1 MPVLPALFP
10 ATAKRGLWNIYQL
23 YAEHFPAK
31 WVRFAVRK
39 CSRLIICAYSDRKTG
54 LTFAEYALVGRKRG
68 TILEAENH
76 PAVSRNEAT
85 VTSALP
91 KASTILASLGQA
103 AFVWD
108 IATDAMAWSD
118 HAGSVFADIPLPRLA
133 SGAEFSRL
141 IEPVRS
147 IRSDALG
154 HSPPV
159 RGGDGAPY
167 RIEYGVRAS
176 TSAPVLWIEES
187 GCWFAGADG
196 RPARAQGIVR
206 INNER
211 HARDQQLMK
220 LSRHDPL
227 TGELNRTHLVA
238 SLAEAIEEAA
248 RFRTSCAFMLIG
260 IDHLARINDAFGF
273 DVADAV
279 ISEVAG
285 RIRARLRGGD
295 VLGRFSGNK
304 FGLILK
310 NCTVDDMNIAAERFL
325 AGIRDDVVPTKSGPV
340 AVTASIGAV
349 SVPRYARNADEAINR
364 AHETLDMAKR
374 RRAGSFSL
382 WRPNVERDAQ
392 RRVNIRVTDEIVTAL
407 NERRIVMAFEPVVEA
422 RSRDAAFYECLIRME
437 QDDGQVL
444 LAPDIVP
451 VAEKLGLIRLVDH
464 RVLELVVAEL
474 AASPDVQLSLNIS
487 PDTTMDPDWWASI
500 ESLMRAHPGVAE
512 RLIVEITETVAIQDI
527 DDVRG
532 FVTRLKNFGSRIAID
547 DFGAGYTSFRNLRKL
562 GVDIV
567 KIDGAFVQNIARSA
581 DDRAFVQTLIDL
593 ARRLQIKT
601 VAEWVQD
608 DESAVMLR
616 EWGCD
621 YIQGRLIGL
630 ASSERPWQT
639 PTGAVLPA
647 AG

>member
-1 MPVLPALFP
+1 M
-10 ATAKRGLWNIYQL
+10 
-23 YAEHFPAK
+23 
-31 WVRFAVRK
+31 
-39 CSRLIICAYSDRKTG
+39 
-54 LTFAEYALVGRKRG
+54 
-68 TILEAENH
+68 
-76 PAVSRNEAT
+76 
-85 VTSALP
+85 TSALP

-108 IATDAMAWSD
+108 ISTDAITWSD
-118 HAGSVFADIPLPRLA
+118 HANAVFSDIPQASLA
-133 SGAEFSRL
+133 SGAEFSKL
-141 IEPVRS
+141 IEPSRS
-147 IRSDALG
+147 IRSDALLN
-154 HSPPV
+154 SPPAQ
-159 RGGDGAPY
+159 RGEGAPY
-167 RIEYGVRAS
+167 RIEYGVRTA
-176 TSAPVLWIEES
+176 TSEPVLWIEET
-187 GCWFAGADG
+187 GCWFAGPDG

-211 HARDQQLMK
+211 HAHDEQLLK

-227 TGELNRTHLVA
+227 TGELNRTHLIA
-238 SLAEAIEEAA
+238 ALAEAIEEAT
-248 RFRTSCAFMLIG
+248 RFRASCAFMLIG

-279 ISEVAG
+279 ISEVG
-285 RIRARLRGGD
+285 KRVRARLRGGD

-304 FGLILK
+304 FGLVLK
-310 NCTVDDMNIAAERFL
+310 NCTVDDMNVAAERFL
-325 AGIRDDVVPTKSGPV
+325 AGIRDEVVPTQSGPV
-340 AVTASIGAV
+340 SVTVSIGAV
-349 SVPRYARNADEAINR
+349 SMPRHARNANEAINR
-364 AHETLDMAKR
+364 AHETLDGAKR
-374 RRAGSFSL
+374 RRAGSFSV

-407 NERRIVMAFEPVVEA
+407 NERRIVTAFEPVVEA
-422 RSRDAAFYECLIRME
+422 RSRHRAFYECLVRME

-451 VAEKLGLIRLVDH
+451 VAERLGLIRLVDH

-474 AASPDVQLSLNIS
+474 AAAPNVQLSLNIS

-527 DDVRG
+527 DDLRG

-581 DDRAFVQTLIDL
+581 DDRAFVHTLIDL
-593 ARRLQIKT
+593 ARRLDIKT

-608 DESAVMLR
+608 EEAASMLR
-616 EWGCD
+616 DWGCD

-630 ASSERPWQT
+630 ASAERPW
-639 PTGAVLPA
+639 GAPVAEVLPA
-647 AG
+647 AS

>member
-1 MPVLPALFP
+1 
-10 ATAKRGLWNIYQL
+10 
-23 YAEHFPAK
+23 
-31 WVRFAVRK
+31 
-39 CSRLIICAYSDRKTG
+39 
-54 LTFAEYALVGRKRG
+54 
-68 TILEAENH
+68 
-76 PAVSRNEAT
+76 

-91 KASTILASLGQA
+91 KTSSILASLGQA
-103 AFVWD
+103 AFIWD
-108 IATDAMAWSD
+108 IATDAITWTE
-118 HAGSVFADIPLPRLA
+118 HASAVFSEIPPGLLA
-133 SGAEFSRL
+133 TGDEFSKL
-141 IEPVRS
+141 IEPTRS
-147 IRSDALG
+147 IRAEALAS
-154 HSPPV
+154 SPPSQ
-159 RGGDGAPY
+159 RGKAAPY
-167 RIEYGVRAS
+167 RIEYGVRTS
-176 TSAPVLWIEES
+176 TSEPVLWIEET
-187 GCWFAGADG
+187 GCWFAGPDG
-196 RPARAQGIVR
+196 RPARAQGVVR
-206 INNER
+206 VNNER
-211 HARDQQLMK
+211 HAREEQLLK

-279 ISEVAG
+279 ISEVAK

-295 VLGRFSGNK
+295 ILGRFSGNK

-310 NCTVDDMNIAAERFL
+310 NCSVDDMHVAAERFL
-325 AGIRDDVVPTKSGPV
+325 VGIRHEVVPTNSGPV
-340 AVTASIGAV
+340 SVTASIGAIT
-349 SVPRYARNADEAINR
+349 VPRHAHNTGEAINR
-364 AHETLDMAKR
+364 AHETLDLAKR
-374 RRAGSFSL
+374 RRSGSFAV

-422 RSRDAAFYECLIRME
+422 NSRKSAFYECLIRME

-464 RVLELVVAEL
+464 RVLELVVEQL
-474 AASPDVQLSLNIS
+474 AASPNVQLSLNIS
-487 PDTTMDPDWWASI
+487 PETTMDPDWWASM
-500 ESLMRAHPGVAE
+500 ESLMCAHPGVAE
-512 RLIVEITETVAIQDI
+512 RLIVEITETVAIHDL
-527 DDVRG
+527 DDLRG

-608 DESAVMLR
+608 EHAAIMLR
-616 EWGCD
+616 DWGCD

-630 ASSERPWQT
+630 ASSRRPWDL
-639 PTGAVLPA
+639 PTEMALPV

>member
-1 MPVLPALFP
+1 VSQIEAIV
-10 ATAKRGLWNIYQL
+10 TAAPLQ
-23 YAEHFPAK
+23 
-31 WVRFAVRK
+31 
-39 CSRLIICAYSDRKTG
+39 
-54 LTFAEYALVGRKRG
+54 
-68 TILEAENH
+68 
-76 PAVSRNEAT
+76 
-85 VTSALP
+85 
-91 KASTILASLGQA
+91 ASTILASLGQA

-108 IATDAMAWSD
+108 IATDAIDWSD
-118 HAGSVFADIPLPRLA
+118 HVGAVFAEIPAGALSTGAQLA
-133 SGAEFSRL
+133 RL
-141 IEPVRS
+141 IEPERA
-147 IRSDALG
+147 IRSDALRL
-154 HSPPV
+154 SPPAH
-159 RGGDGAPY
+159 GADGTPY
-167 RIEYGVRAS
+167 HIEYGVRAS
-176 TSAPVLWIEES
+176 TAAPVLWIEET
-187 GCWFAGADG
+187 GCWFAGSDG
-196 RPARAQGIVR
+196 KPARAQGIVR

-211 HARDQQLMK
+211 HAREEQLLK
-220 LSRHDPL
+220 LSRNDPL
-227 TGELNRTHLVA
+227 TGELNRTHLIA
-238 SLAEAIEEAA
+238 ALAETIEEAQ

-279 ISEVAG
+279 ILEIAA

-295 VLGRFSGNK
+295 ILGRFSGNK

-310 NCTVDDMNIAAERFL
+310 NCTLDDMNTAAERFL
-325 AGIRDDVVPTKSGPV
+325 ARIRDDVVPTRSGPV
-340 AVTASIGAV
+340 SVTASIGAV
-349 SVPRYARNADEAINR
+349 SVPRYARSTDEAINR
-364 AHETLDMAKR
+364 AHETLDGAKR
-374 RRAGSFSL
+374 RRIGSFAM

-407 NERRIVMAFEPVVEA
+407 NERRIVMAFEPVVRADA
-422 RSRDAAFYECLIRME
+422 RDIAFYECLIRME
-437 QDDGQVL
+437 RDDGRVL

-451 VAEKLGLIRLVDH
+451 VAERLGLIRLVDH

-474 AASPDVQLSLNIS
+474 AQAPGVELSLNIS

-512 RLIVEITETVAIQDI
+512 RLIVEITETVAIQDLG
-527 DDVRG
+527 DLRG

-593 ARRLQIKT
+593 ARRLGIKT

-608 DESAVMLR
+608 EEAAGLLR
-616 EWGCD
+616 DWGCD

-630 ASSERPWQT
+630 ASADRPWDAQADT
-639 PTGAVLPA
+639 AMPA

>member
-1 MPVLPALFP
+1 MFD
-10 ATAKRGLWNIYQL
+10 
-23 YAEHFPAK
+23 
-31 WVRFAVRK
+31 VRE
-39 CSRLIICAYSDRKTG
+39 SSNL
-54 LTFAEYALVGRKRG
+54 
-68 TILEAENH
+68 
-76 PAVSRNEAT
+76 SRNEAI
-85 VTSALP
+85 VTPNLLPASA
-91 KASTILASLGQA
+91 ILASLGQA
-103 AFVWD
+103 AFTWD
-108 IATDAMAWSD
+108 IATDRMVWSE
-118 HAGSVFADIPLPRLA
+118 HVAAVFPDIPLDRLA
-133 SGAEFSRL
+133 SGLEFSNL
-141 IEPVRS
+141 IEPSRSVRS
-147 IRSDALG
+147 EALIP
-154 HSPPV
+154 SPAAH
-159 RGGDGAPY
+159 GAEGAPY
-167 RIEYGVRAS
+167 RIEYGVRAN
-176 TSAPVLWIEES
+176 TSASVQWIEET
-187 GCWFAGADG
+187 GCWFAGPDG

-206 INNER
+206 VNNER
-211 HARDQQLMK
+211 HARDEQLVK
-220 LSRHDPL
+220 LSRIDPL

-238 SLAEAIEEAA
+238 SLAEIIEEAV
-248 RFRTSCAFMLIG
+248 RFRTNCAFMLIG
-260 IDHLARINDAFGF
+260 IDHLSRINDAFGF

-279 ISEVAG
+279 ISEVAA
-285 RIRARLRGGD
+285 RIRLRLRGGD

-304 FGLILK
+304 FGLVLK
-310 NCTVDDMNIAAERFL
+310 NCTVDDMNVAAERFL
-325 AGIRDDVVPTKSGPV
+325 AAIRDEVVPTKSGPV
-340 AVTASIGAV
+340 SVTASIGAV

-364 AHETLDMAKR
+364 AHETLDASKS

-407 NERRIVMAFEPVVEA
+407 NERRIAMAFEPVVDANA
-422 RSRDAAFYECLIRME
+422 RKPAFYECLVRME
-437 QDDGQVL
+437 QDDGRIL

-474 AASPDVQLSLNIS
+474 AASPGVQLSLNIS
-487 PDTTMDPDWWASI
+487 PDTTMDPDWWTGI
-500 ESLMRAHPGVAE
+500 ESLMHAHPGVGE
-512 RLIVEITETVAIQDI
+512 RMIVEITETVAIQDV

-608 DESAVMLR
+608 EEAASMLR
-616 EWGCD
+616 DWGCD

-630 ASSERPWQT
+630 ASSARPWNAAAET
-639 PTGAVLPA
+639 VLPA

>member
-1 MPVLPALFP
+1 M
-10 ATAKRGLWNIYQL
+10 
-23 YAEHFPAK
+23 
-31 WVRFAVRK
+31 
-39 CSRLIICAYSDRKTG
+39 
-54 LTFAEYALVGRKRG
+54 
-68 TILEAENH
+68 
-76 PAVSRNEAT
+76 SRNEAT
-85 VTSALP
+85 VTLAP
-91 KASTILASLGQA
+91 PQASTILASLGQA

-108 IATDAMAWSD
+108 IATDAMAWSE
-118 HAGSVFADIPLPRLA
+118 HAASVFTDIPADALK
-133 SGAEFSRL
+133 SGAEFAKL

-147 IRSDALG
+147 IRSDALTP
-154 HSPPV
+154 SPLA
-159 RGGDGAPY
+159 RGAGGAPY

-187 GCWFAGADG
+187 GTWFASPDG
-196 RPARAQGIVR
+196 KPARVQGIVR
-206 INNER
+206 LNNER
-211 HARDQQLMK
+211 HARDEQLMK

-238 SLAEAIEEAA
+238 QLAETIEEVT
-248 RFRTSCAFMLIG
+248 RFRATCAFMLIG

-279 ISEVAG
+279 IAEVG
-285 RIRARLRGGD
+285 KRIRARLRAGD

-310 NCTVDDMNIAAERFL
+310 NCTVDDMNVAAERFL
-325 AGIRDDVVPTKSGPV
+325 AGVRDEVVPTKSGPV
-340 AVTASIGAV
+340 SVTASIGAV
-349 SVPRYARNADEAINR
+349 GIPRHARNAEEAINR
-364 AHETLDMAKR
+364 AQETLDGAKR

-407 NERRIVMAFEPVVEA
+407 NERRIVMAYEPVVEA
-422 RSRDAAFYECLIRME
+422 ASRAPAFYECLVRMD
-437 QDDGQVL
+437 QGDGQML

-451 VAEKLGLIRLVDH
+451 VAERLGLIRLVDH

-474 AASPDVQLSLNIS
+474 AASPNVQLSLNIS
-487 PDTTMDPDWWASI
+487 PDTTMDPDWSATI

-527 DDVRG
+527 DDIRG
-532 FVTRLKNFGSRIAID
+532 FITRLKNFGSRIAID

-593 ARRLQIKT
+593 ARRLEIKT

-608 DESAVMLR
+608 DESAAMLR
-616 EWGCD
+616 DWGCD

-630 ASSERPWQT
+630 ASTQRPWDS
-639 PTGAVLPA
+639 GAEMVLPA
-647 AG
+647 AS

>member
-1 MPVLPALFP
+1 
-10 ATAKRGLWNIYQL
+10 
-23 YAEHFPAK
+23 
-31 WVRFAVRK
+31 
-39 CSRLIICAYSDRKTG
+39 
-54 LTFAEYALVGRKRG
+54 
-68 TILEAENH
+68 
-76 PAVSRNEAT
+76 
-85 VTSALP
+85 VTLAP
-91 KASTILASLGQA
+91 PQASTILALLGQA

-108 IATDAMAWSD
+108 IATDEIVWSD
-118 HAGSVFADIPLPRLA
+118 HAASVFSDIPPRALT

-141 IEPVRS
+141 IEPDRT
-147 IRSDALG
+147 IRIDALSSSPLA
-154 HSPPV
+154 HSS
-159 RGGDGAPY
+159 DGAPY
-167 RIEYGVRAS
+167 RIEYGVRAT
-176 TSAPVLWIEES
+176 TSAAVLWIEES
-187 GCWFAGADG
+187 GTWFAGPDG
-196 RPARAQGIVR
+196 KPARAQGIVR
-206 INNER
+206 LNGER
-211 HARDQQLMK
+211 HARDEQLMK

-238 SLAEAIEEAA
+238 ALAESIEEAT
-248 RFRTSCAFMLIG
+248 RFRATCAFMLIG

-279 ISEVAG
+279 IADVAL
-285 RIRARLRGGD
+285 RIRGRLRAGD

-304 FGLILK
+304 FGLILR

-325 AGIRDDVVPTKSGPV
+325 AGIRDEVVPTKSGPV
-340 AVTASIGAV
+340 SVTASIGAV
-349 SVPRYARNADEAINR
+349 AIPRHARNAEEAINR
-364 AHETLDMAKR
+364 AAETLDVTKR
-374 RRAGSFSL
+374 RRAGSFAL

-407 NERRIVMAFEPVVEA
+407 NDRRIVMAFEPVVDA
-422 RSRDAAFYECLIRME
+422 RSRQPAFYECLVRME
-437 QDDGQVL
+437 RNDGVVV

-451 VAEKLGLIRLVDH
+451 VAERLGLIRLVDH

-474 AASPDVQLSLNIS
+474 AASPNVHLSLNIS
-487 PDTTMDPDWWASI
+487 PDTTMDPDWSTGI

-512 RLIVEITETVAIQDI
+512 RLIVEITETVAIRDI

-593 ARRLQIKT
+593 ARRLEIKT

-608 DESAVMLR
+608 EESAALLR
-616 EWGCD
+616 DWGCD

-630 ASSERPWQT
+630 ASAQRPWNAGA
-639 PTGAVLPA
+639 GAVVPA

>member
-1 MPVLPALFP
+1 M
-10 ATAKRGLWNIYQL
+10 
-23 YAEHFPAK
+23 
-31 WVRFAVRK
+31 
-39 CSRLIICAYSDRKTG
+39 
-54 LTFAEYALVGRKRG
+54 
-68 TILEAENH
+68 
-76 PAVSRNEAT
+76 SRNEAIL
-85 VTSALP
+85 TSAP
-91 KASTILASLGQA
+91 PQASAILASLGQA
-103 AFVWD
+103 AFVWEV
-108 IATDAMAWSD
+108 ATDAIAWSD
-118 HAGSVFADIPLPRLA
+118 HASSVFPGIPAASLA
-133 SGAEFSRL
+133 SGAEFAKL
-141 IEPVRS
+141 IEPERS
-147 IRSDALG
+147 IRMDALD
-154 HSPPV
+154 HAPPAH
-159 RGGDGAPY
+159 GGDGAPY
-167 RIEYGVRAS
+167 RIEYGVRTS
-176 TSAPVLWIEES
+176 VSAPVLWIEET

-206 INNER
+206 VNNER
-211 HARDQQLMK
+211 HARDEQLLR

-238 SLAEAIEEAA
+238 SLAETIEEAA
-248 RFRTSCAFMLIG
+248 RFRSSFAFMLIG
-260 IDHLARINDAFGF
+260 IDRLARINDAFGF

-279 ISEVAG
+279 ISEVAT
-285 RIRARLRGGD
+285 RIRTRLRAGD

-310 NCTVDDMNIAAERFL
+310 NCTVDDMNVAAERFL
-325 AGIRDDVVPTKSGPV
+325 AGIRDQVVPTKSGPV
-340 AVTASIGAV
+340 SVTASIGAV
-349 SVPRYARNADEAINR
+349 SVPRYASSADEAINR
-364 AHETLDMAKR
+364 AQETLDMAKH

-407 NERRIVMAFEPVVEA
+407 NEHRIVIAFEPVVEA
-422 RSRDAAFYECLIRME
+422 RSRGAAFYECLVRME

-464 RVLELVVAEL
+464 RVLEFVVTEL
-474 AASPDVQLSLNIS
+474 ANSPNVQLSLNIS
-487 PDTTMDPDWWASI
+487 PDTTMDPDWCASI
-500 ESLMRAHPGVAE
+500 ESLMRAHPGAAE

-608 DESAVMLR
+608 EESAVMLR

-630 ASSERPWQT
+630 ASPERPWSVAAGT
-639 PTGAVLPA
+639 VLPA
-647 AG
+647 AS

>member
-1 MPVLPALFP
+1 
-10 ATAKRGLWNIYQL
+10 
-23 YAEHFPAK
+23 
-31 WVRFAVRK
+31 
-39 CSRLIICAYSDRKTG
+39 
-54 LTFAEYALVGRKRG
+54 
-68 TILEAENH
+68 
-76 PAVSRNEAT
+76 VSRNEAILT
-85 VTSALP
+85 AALP

-108 IATDAMAWSD
+108 IASDAITWSA
-118 HAGSVFADIPLPRLA
+118 HANAVFSDIPA
-133 SGAEFSRL
+133 SSLQTGAEFAKL
-141 IEPVRS
+141 IEPERS
-147 IRSDALG
+147 IRTDALNQ
-154 HSPPV
+154 SPPPQ
-159 RGGDGAPY
+159 RGEGAPY
-167 RIEYGVRAS
+167 RIEYGVRTS
-176 TSAPVLWIEES
+176 TAAPVLWIEETGS
-187 GCWFAGADG
+187 WFAGPGG

-211 HARDQQLMK
+211 RARDEQLLKM
-220 LSRHDPL
+220 SRHDPL

-238 SLAEAIEEAA
+238 SLAEVIEEAS

-279 ISEVAG
+279 ISDVAL
-285 RIRARLRGGD
+285 RIRGRLRGGD

-310 NCTVDDMNIAAERFL
+310 NCTVDDINVAAERFL
-325 AGIRDDVVPTKSGPV
+325 AGIRNEVVPTKSGPV
-340 AVTASIGAV
+340 SVTASIGAV
-349 SVPRYARNADEAINR
+349 SIPRYARSADEAINR
-364 AHETLDMAKR
+364 AHETLDSAKR

-407 NERRIVMAFEPVVEA
+407 NERRIAMAFEPVVEA
-422 RSRDAAFYECLIRME
+422 SSRKTAFYEGLIRME
-437 QDDGQVL
+437 QDDGSVL

-474 AASPDVQLSLNIS
+474 AASPNVQLSLNIS
-487 PDTTMDPDWWASI
+487 PETTMDPDWWSSM
-500 ESLMRAHPGVAE
+500 ESLMQAHPGVAE

-527 DDVRG
+527 DNLRG

-567 KIDGAFVQNIARSA
+567 KIDGAFVQNIARSS

-608 DESAVMLR
+608 EEAAIMLR
-616 EWGCD
+616 DWGCD

-630 ASSERPWQT
+630 ASSERPW
-639 PTGAVLPA
+639 GAPAETVLPA
-647 AG
+647 AS

>member
-1 MPVLPALFP
+1 
-10 ATAKRGLWNIYQL
+10 
-23 YAEHFPAK
+23 
-31 WVRFAVRK
+31 
-39 CSRLIICAYSDRKTG
+39 
-54 LTFAEYALVGRKRG
+54 
-68 TILEAENH
+68 
-76 PAVSRNEAT
+76 VSRNEAILKPA
-85 VTSALP
+85 VPPASA
-91 KASTILASLGQA
+91 ILASLGQA

-108 IATDAMAWSD
+108 VATDEIAWSD
-118 HAGSVFADIPLPRLA
+118 HLASVFPDIPAEALA
-133 SGAEFSRL
+133 SGAAFSNL

-147 IRSDALG
+147 IRTDALG
-154 HSPPV
+154 HSPPAH
-159 RGGDGAPY
+159 GAEGTLY
-167 RIEYGVRAS
+167 RIEYGVRAN

-187 GCWFAGADG
+187 GSWFAGPDG
-196 RPARAQGIVR
+196 TPARVQGIVR
-206 INNER
+206 IDNER
-211 HARDQQLMK
+211 HARDEQLVK
-220 LSRHDPL
+220 LSRNDPL
-227 TGELNRTHLVA
+227 TGELNRTHLIA
-238 SLAEAIEEAA
+238 SLAEAIEEAM
-248 RFRTSCAFMLIG
+248 RFRSSCAFMLIG

-279 ISEVAG
+279 ISEVAA

-310 NCTVDDMNIAAERFL
+310 NCTVDDMNVAAERFL
-325 AGIRDDVVPTKSGPV
+325 AAIRDEVVPTKSGPV
-340 AVTASIGAV
+340 SVTASIGAV
-349 SVPRYARNADEAINR
+349 SVPRYARSTDEAINR

-422 RSRDAAFYECLIRME
+422 RSRNASFYECLVRME
-437 QDDGQVL
+437 RDDGQVL

-474 AASPDVQLSLNIS
+474 AASPNVRLSLNIS
-487 PDTTMDPDWWASI
+487 PDTTMDPDWSATI

-512 RLIVEITETVAIQDI
+512 RLIVEITETVAIQDV
-527 DDVRG
+527 DDIRG
-532 FVTRLKNFGSRIAID
+532 FVTRLKNFGSQIAID

-567 KIDGAFVQNIARSA
+567 KIDGAFVQNIPRSA

-593 ARRLQIKT
+593 ARRLEIKT

-608 DESAVMLR
+608 EESAVMLR
-616 EWGCD
+616 DWGCD

-630 ASSERPWQT
+630 ASSQRPWDAPAET
-639 PTGAVLPA
+639 VLPA
-647 AG
+647 AS

>member
-1 MPVLPALFP
+1 
-10 ATAKRGLWNIYQL
+10 
-23 YAEHFPAK
+23 
-31 WVRFAVRK
+31 
-39 CSRLIICAYSDRKTG
+39 
-54 LTFAEYALVGRKRG
+54 
-68 TILEAENH
+68 
-76 PAVSRNEAT
+76 

-91 KASTILASLGQA
+91 QASSILASLGQA

-108 IATDAMAWSD
+108 LATDAITWSD
-118 HAGSVFADIPLPRLA
+118 PSAVFTDIPAEALA
-133 SGAEFSRL
+133 SGAEFSKL

-147 IRSDALG
+147 VRSDVLG
-154 HSPPV
+154 HSPAMRG
-159 RGGDGAPY
+159 RGGVPY
-167 RIEYGVRAS
+167 RIEYGVRTS

-196 RPARAQGIVR
+196 KPARAHGIVR
-206 INNER
+206 INNED
-211 HARDQQLMK
+211 HAREEQLLK
-220 LSRHDPL
+220 LSRNDPL

-238 SLAEAIEEAA
+238 ALAEAIEETA
-248 RFRTSCAFMLIG
+248 RFRSSCAFMLIG

-279 ISEVAG
+279 ISEVG
-285 RIRARLRGGD
+285 KRIRARLRGGD

-310 NCTVDDMNIAAERFL
+310 NCTVDDMNVAAERFL
-325 AGIRDDVVPTKSGPV
+325 AAVRDDVVPTRSGPV
-340 AVTASIGAV
+340 SVTVSIGAV
-349 SVPRYARNADEAINR
+349 SAPRHARNADEAINR
-364 AHETLDMAKR
+364 AQETLDMAKR

-422 RSRDAAFYECLIRME
+422 RSRNAAFYECLVRME
-437 QDDGQVL
+437 QDDGKVL

-474 AASPDVQLSLNIS
+474 AASSSVHLSLNIS
-487 PDTTMDPDWWASI
+487 PDTTMDPDWSASI
-500 ESLMRAHPGVAE
+500 ESLMRAHPGIAE
-512 RLIVEITETVAIQDI
+512 RLIVEITETVAIQNVDDI
-527 DDVRG
+527 RG

-593 ARRLQIKT
+593 ARRLGIKT

-608 DESAVMLR
+608 EESAVMLR

-630 ASSERPWQT
+630 ASSQQPWAAPAET
-639 PTGAVLPA
+639 VLPA
-647 AG
+647 VS

>member
-1 MPVLPALFP
+1 MTLAPP
-10 ATAKRGLWNIYQL
+10 Q
-23 YAEHFPAK
+23 
-31 WVRFAVRK
+31 
-39 CSRLIICAYSDRKTG
+39 
-54 LTFAEYALVGRKRG
+54 
-68 TILEAENH
+68 
-76 PAVSRNEAT
+76 
-85 VTSALP
+85 
-91 KASTILASLGQA
+91 ASTILALLGQA

-108 IATDAMAWSD
+108 IVTDEIAWSD
-118 HAGSVFADIPLPRLA
+118 HAASVFPDIPAPARA
-133 SGAEFSRL
+133 SGLEFSKL

-147 IRSDALG
+147 IRTDAL
-154 HSPPV
+154 SPSPLA
-159 RGGDGAPY
+159 RSGDGAPY
-167 RIEYGVRAS
+167 RIEYGVRVS
-176 TSAPVLWIEES
+176 TSAPVIWIEES
-187 GCWFAGADG
+187 GAWFADADG
-196 RPARAQGIVR
+196 RPVRAQGIVR
-206 INNER
+206 LNNER
-211 HARDQQLMK
+211 HARDEQLLK

-227 TGELNRTHLVA
+227 TGELNRTHLIA
-238 SLAEAIEEAA
+238 SLAETVEEVT
-248 RFRTSCAFMLIG
+248 RFRSSCAFMLIG

-279 ISEVAG
+279 ISEVAA
-285 RIRARLRGGD
+285 RVRARLRAGD

-310 NCTVDDMNIAAERFL
+310 NCTVDDMNVAAERFL
-325 AGIRDDVVPTKSGPV
+325 AGIRDEVVPTKSGPV
-340 AVTASIGAV
+340 SVTASIGAV
-349 SVPRYARNADEAINR
+349 SVPRYARSADEAVNR
-364 AHETLDMAKR
+364 AQETLDMAKR

-382 WRPNVERDAQ
+382 WRPNIERDAQ

-422 RSRDAAFYECLIRME
+422 RSRAAAFYECLVRME
-437 QDDGQVL
+437 RDNGQVL
-444 LAPDIVP
+444 LAPDVVP
-451 VAEKLGLIRLVDH
+451 VAERLGLIRLVDH

-474 AASPDVQLSLNIS
+474 AASPEVQLSLNIS

-527 DDVRG
+527 EDVRG
-532 FVTRLKNFGSRIAID
+532 FVTRLKNYGSRIAID

-593 ARRLQIKT
+593 ARRLEIKT

-608 DESAVMLR
+608 DESAAMLN

-621 YIQGRLIGL
+621 YIQGQLIGL
-630 ASSERPWQT
+630 ASSNRPWNTQAET
-639 PTGAVLPA
+639 DFPA
-647 AG
+647 AS

>member
-1 MPVLPALFP
+1 MASVPPQV
-10 ATAKRGLWNIYQL
+10 
-23 YAEHFPAK
+23 
-31 WVRFAVRK
+31 
-39 CSRLIICAYSDRKTG
+39 
-54 LTFAEYALVGRKRG
+54 
-68 TILEAENH
+68 
-76 PAVSRNEAT
+76 
-85 VTSALP
+85 
-91 KASTILASLGQA
+91 STILASLGQA

-108 IATDAMAWSD
+108 IAGDVIVWNERNA
-118 HAGSVFADIPLPRLA
+118 VFPDIPAASLA
-133 SGAEFSRL
+133 SNAEFSKL
-141 IEPVRS
+141 IEPVHS
-147 IRSDALG
+147 IRIDALRLS
-154 HSPPV
+154 SPAP
-159 RGGDGAPY
+159 GSAATPY
-167 RIEYGVRAS
+167 RVEYGVRTS

-196 RPARAQGIVR
+196 KPARAHGIVR
-206 INNER
+206 INNES
-211 HARDQQLMK
+211 HARDEHLLK

-227 TGELNRTHLVA
+227 TGELNRTHLLA
-238 SLAEAIEEAA
+238 ALAETIEEAR
-248 RFRTSCAFMLIG
+248 RFRSSFAFMLIG

-279 ISEVAG
+279 ISDIAR

-310 NCTVDDMNIAAERFL
+310 NCTVDDINIAAERFL

-340 AVTASIGAV
+340 SVTASIGAV
-349 SVPRYARNADEAINR
+349 SVPRYASSADEAINR
-364 AHETLDMAKR
+364 AQETLDSAKR

-382 WRPNVERDAQ
+382 WRPDVERDAR

-422 RSRDAAFYECLIRME
+422 GSRDAAFYECLVRME
-437 QDDGQVL
+437 QDDGQML

-474 AASPDVQLSLNIS
+474 AASPNVQLSLNIS
-487 PDTTMDPDWWASI
+487 PDTTMDPEWSASI
-500 ESLMRAHPGVAE
+500 ESLMRGHPGVAE
-512 RLIVEITETVAIQDI
+512 RLIVEITETVAIQNVEDI
-527 DDVRG
+527 SG
-532 FVTRLKNFGSRIAID
+532 FVRRLKNYGSRIAID

-593 ARRLQIKT
+593 ARRLGIKT

-608 DESAVMLR
+608 DESASMLR
-616 EWGCD
+616 DWGCD

-630 ASSERPWQT
+630 GSLQRPWNKEAE
-639 PTGAVLPA
+639 AVLPA
-647 AG
+647 VV

>member
-1 MPVLPALFP
+1 
-10 ATAKRGLWNIYQL
+10 
-23 YAEHFPAK
+23 
-31 WVRFAVRK
+31 
-39 CSRLIICAYSDRKTG
+39 
-54 LTFAEYALVGRKRG
+54 
-68 TILEAENH
+68 
-76 PAVSRNEAT
+76 
-85 VTSALP
+85 
-91 KASTILASLGQA
+91 
-103 AFVWD
+103 
-108 IATDAMAWSD
+108 
-118 HAGSVFADIPLPRLA
+118 
-133 SGAEFSRL
+133 
-141 IEPVRS
+141 
-147 IRSDALG
+147 
-154 HSPPV
+154 
-159 RGGDGAPY
+159 
-167 RIEYGVRAS
+167 
-176 TSAPVLWIEES
+176 
-187 GCWFAGADG
+187 
-196 RPARAQGIVR
+196 VR

-211 HARDQQLMK
+211 HAHDEQLVR
-220 LSRHDPL
+220 LSQNDPL
-227 TGELNRTHLVA
+227 TGELNRTHLIA
-238 SLAEAIEEAA
+238 SLAEIIEEAV

-279 ISEVAG
+279 IAEVAS
-285 RIRARLRGGD
+285 RIRSRLRGGD

-310 NCTVDDMNIAAERFL
+310 NCTVDDMNVAAERFL
-325 AGIRDDVVPTKSGPV
+325 AIIRDEVVPTKSGPV
-340 AVTASIGAV
+340 SVTASIGAV
-349 SVPRYARNADEAINR
+349 SIPRYARNADEAINR
-364 AHETLDMAKR
+364 AHETLDGAKR
-374 RRAGSFSL
+374 RRAGSFAL

-407 NERRIVMAFEPVVEA
+407 NERRIVMAYEPVVAA
-422 RSRDAAFYECLIRME
+422 RSRETAFYECLVRME
-437 QDDGQVL
+437 QADGEVL

-451 VAEKLGLIRLVDH
+451 VAERLGLIRLVDH
-464 RVLELVVAEL
+464 RVLELVIAEL
-474 AASPDVQLSLNIS
+474 ANSAAVQLSLNIS

-500 ESLMRAHPGVAE
+500 ESLMQAHPGVGE

-608 DESAVMLR
+608 EESAVMLR

-630 ASSERPWQT
+630 ASSQRPW
-639 PTGAVLPA
+639 GAGDEVVLPV